1 MKNSRGIVWGG
12 LLVILGILWLL
23 RNMNLLNVNW
33 DEILPYWPVLLIVAG
48 ALLLATGN
56 ESRGFG
62 GLVGLLISLA
72 VLGGIVN
79 KTDRAFDRHADNW
92 DFNWDDDDND
102 RHFGYHNDDND
113 DDNNDN
119 NDDEDKDEDYENDS
133 ENRSENRPINGNY
146 KYEME
151 DFIQKANFHLEGGAG
166 SFTLNGNTAKLFEA
180 STKSTVVGF
189 LSNTS
194 INKLDN
200 SATVNLK
207 MEDGN
212 VKIKNGEISNQAKIQ
227 LNEKPVWNIDLGIGA
242 GKGNFDFS
250 NYKVEKLK
258 VSTGVADMDI
268 KMGDKVANSNIDI
281 EAGVA
286 SITLELPR
294 SVGCEMHMDGALNAK
309 SMDDLEKVSN
319 GLYRSAG
326 FEGADKKIVIHFEG
340 GLTSINIKRY

>member
-12 LLVILGILWLL
+12 LLVIFGMLWLL
-23 RNMNLLNVNW
+23 RNMNLLNIDW
-33 DEILPYWPVLLIVAG
+33 DLILPYWPVLLIVAG
-48 ALLLATGN
+48 ALLIAKGN
-56 ESRGFG
+56 ESRGLG
-62 GLVGLLISLA
+62 ALIGLLITLA
-72 VLGGIVN
+72 VFGGIVN
-79 KTDRAFDRHADNW
+79 KTDQAFDRHADNW
-92 DFNWDDDDND
+92 DWSW
-102 RHFGYHNDDND
+102 DND
-113 DDNNDN
+113 DDNEHYGYNDHDDHANN
-119 NDDEDKDEDYENDS
+119 NDDEDRDEDYENDRG
-133 ENRSENRPINGNY
+133 NRDSKRPINGNY

-166 SFTLNGNTAKLFEA
+166 SFTLNGNTQKLFEA
-180 STKSTVVGF
+180 NTKSTMVGF

-207 MEDGN
+207 MEEGN
-212 VKIKNGEISNQAKIQ
+212 VKINKGEISNQAKIQ
-227 LNEKPVWNIDLGIGA
+227 LNERPIWNIDLGIGA

-268 KMGDKVANSNIDI
+268 KMGDKVATSNIDI

-309 SMDDLEKVSN
+309 NMDDLDKISN
-319 GLYRSAG
+319 GLYRSPDFDSAS
-326 FEGADKKIVIHFEG
+326 KKIIIHFEG

>member
-12 LLVILGILWLL
+12 VLIIFGMIWLL
-23 RNMNLLNVNW
+23 RNLNVLHVNW
-33 DEILPYWPVLLIVAG
+33 DEILPFWPVLLILAG
-48 ALLLATGN
+48 ALLLAIGKDRQ
-56 ESRGFG
+56 SGAG
-62 GLVGLLISLA
+62 GLVALLITLA
-72 VLGGIVN
+72 VFGGIMN
-79 KTDRAFDRHADNW
+79 KTNNAFDRHSNNW
-92 DFNWDDDDND
+92 NFGWDDYDHDDED
-102 RHFGYHNDDND
+102 LSYHDEHHNGDEE
-113 DDNNDN
+113 DNN
-119 NDDEDKDEDYENDS
+119 DKDEDYQS
-133 ENRSENRPINGNY
+133 ERPERSNGRPINGSY

-151 DFIQKANFHLEGGAG
+151 DFIQKANFNLEGGAG
-166 SFTLNGNTAKLFEA
+166 SFRLEGNTAKLFEA
-180 STKSTVVGF
+180 NTKSNIVGF

-194 INKLDN
+194 VNKLEN

-268 KMGDKVANSNIDI
+268 KMGDKLASSHIDI

-286 SITLELPR
+286 SVTIDIPE
-294 SVGCEMHMDGALNAK
+294 SVGCELKIDGALNAK
-309 SMDDLEKVSN
+309 SIEGLEKVSN

-326 FEGADKKIVIHFEG
+326 YSSSSKKITINFEG
-340 GLTSINIKRY
+340 GLTSININRY